1 MKVTEK
7 CDVCGFGI
15 VALEILVGRYPQE
28 VLLCLE
34 SEEFGQHFL
43 DFLDKR
49 LAPPKGIAAEVL
61 MLVLRLILKCIHKNP
76 VSTHHESVSQELL
89 TLTVPSFQHVDTAQS
104 SAQLDSEIEIAT
116 FI

>member
-1 MKVTEK
+1 MYSQKS
-7 CDVCGFGI
+7 F
-15 VALEILVGRYPQE
+15 
-28 VLLCLE
+28 
-34 SEEFGQHFL
+34 
-43 DFLDKR
+43 
-49 LAPPKGIAAEVL
+49 
-61 MLVLRLILKCIHKNP
+61 